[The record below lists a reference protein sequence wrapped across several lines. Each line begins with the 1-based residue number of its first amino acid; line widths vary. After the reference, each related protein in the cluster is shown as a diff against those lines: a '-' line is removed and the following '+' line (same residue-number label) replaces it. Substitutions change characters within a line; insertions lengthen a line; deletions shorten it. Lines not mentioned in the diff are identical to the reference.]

1 LKPQNILVSSDL
13 DLKIADFGLGREHG
27 LPIDELTHEVVT
39 LWYRP
44 PEILLGKKKYSGA
57 CDVWGLGCI
66 IAEMATKVPLLPGD
80 SEIDQ
85 LYQIYRLFGTP
96 TNEIWPGIVDLP
108 DYKAIG
114 PRWKKKDLAKEL
126 NGRFDD
132 VGVELM
138 EKVFT
143 YPPNKRITAKKMLVD
158 PWFDE
163 VRAEMIQMFGNTY
176 PHCGSKAYQLRK
188 FKEQEANA
196 NAENVQPNEEEEE
209 GSDYDDDDDINVNKQ
224 QQQKGG
230 KKRQSKRIYAKK
242 QKAKQNAKHDSD
254 NDDDDDITSNAEEWA
269 AVNGKRNH

>member
-1 LKPQNILVSSDL
+1 M
-13 DLKIADFGLGREHG
+13 G
-27 LPIDELTHEVVT
+27 
-39 LWYRP
+39 
-44 PEILLGKKKYSGA
+44 
-57 CDVWGLGCI
+57 
-66 IAEMATKVPLLPGD
+66 
-80 SEIDQ
+80 
-85 LYQIYRLFGTP
+85 
-96 TNEIWPGIVDLP
+96 
-108 DYKAIG
+108 
-114 PRWKKKDLAKEL
+114 KKKDLAKEL

-188 FKEQEANA
+188 FKKEQEQEANA
-196 NAENVQPNEEEEE
+196 NAENVQPIAEEE

-269 AVNGKRNH
+269 AVN